1 MATYFLK
8 TNDAKTIVLDFPS
21 TAARKSTDILVP
33 FAGVDIDDFI
43 SIDAKFPK
51 DASFSAWVHNKDVV
65 TVRFNNYTNTSVNLP
80 PFSIRLLVLKKE
92 LIAETPGQIATTDI
106 SIKSIT
112 GSKILDLTDNLKLL
126 NINSESLITVP
137 SDNITNFPLGSII
150 YLNQN
155 STGQVSIA
163 AQQGVII
170 NSDQNSKKL
179 KGQFSQ
185 AYLLKVAAYTWQ
197 LVGNIKN

>member
-8 TNDAKTIVLDFPS
+8 TNDAKTVVLDFPA

-33 FAGVDIDDFI
+33 FQGVEVDDFV

-51 DASFSAWVHNKDVV
+51 DASFSAWVSSKDVI
-65 TVRFNNYTNTSVNLP
+65 TVRFNNYTNVSVNLN

-92 LIAETPGQIATTDI
+92 LVENTNSSSSSSDI
-106 SIKSIT
+106 TVKTIT
-112 GSKILDLTDNLKLL
+112 GSKILDLTDNLSFL
-126 NINSESLITVP
+126 NIISESLITIP
-137 SDNITNFPLGSII
+137 SDSTVNFPLGSII
-150 YLNQN
+150 YLNQYG
-155 STGQVSIA
+155 TGQVSVVG
-163 AQQGVII
+163 QQGVVL
-170 NSDQNSKKL
+170 NSDQNAKKL

-185 AYLLKVAAYTWQ
+185 AFILKLSANNWQ